1 MWRITG
7 WLQDIATSAA
17 FHTHT
22 HTQKERKNKRKE
34 RDREKKIVMWTV
46 QVQFLNYE
54 IS

>member
-1 MWRITG
+1 MWPITG

-17 FHTHT
+17 FHS